1 MRRRATAGTLRRTAV
16 ATFSL
21 AALFPAVSARAQARF
36 EITGVVVDS
45 AGAGVGGAMV
55 VALALPDSVLTK
67 WDTTG
72 GDGAFTLGE
81 IVPGN
86 YILQVSLIGHRT
98 VRRELA
104 VTDANVAAGRIP
116 VEVLAVE
123 VDPLVIKVEHVPFL
137 NRRDTLAY
145 NALAFET
152 RPNATVEDLLRR
164 LPGIEVAED
173 GSITAQG
180 EDVQNV
186 LVDGKEFF
194 GSDPTIATKN
204 LPADAV
210 QQVQVYD
217 KESDMA
223 EFTGIADGQEERT
236 INLELKEEAKT
247 GYFGRVSGGVGADMG
262 NYGSIALPAEGGIS
276 TDNRVPYEGVFSI
289 NRFSPTTQLA
299 ALGNVNN
306 TGQAGFSWGDFQNF
320 AGGSRALVGG
330 EGRGGGSNDG
340 FTETLALGLNAS
352 HDFAEDT
359 WIRSSY
365 FLSTLDNVQ
374 NSALLEQQ
382 LFGSEVASLLD
393 RTTSEHT
400 DNLQHQL
407 DVNAQVRFA
416 EGHELRLRGSLNA
429 RSSSLASIGMGT
441 TRTVEGGLLNS
452 STSDYG
458 VDGNDLGGDA
468 RLTWRKRLS
477 ENGRSVVAEV
487 RANLDDN
494 DRLADLASTVAG
506 DPLDPDAVNR
516 DVLQEQADKG
526 KTFGRS
532 VRLSLTEPL
541 STSSTLE
548 VFGERRAVDEDQSK
562 SVYDVGSGSRVFN
575 DLESSG
581 FERTY
586 SYLQGGLRFNRSG
599 ERVRVGMGV
608 EVQHSNLDGTILDRD
623 ERIANGYTHL
633 LPSAD
638 LRIELSE
645 GKNVRMRYA
654 TSTREPSMTQLQPF
668 ADNSDPL
675 RIYTGNPDLRPEY
688 THRVNVDYRLFDQFS
703 FRNLFAYASL
713 NYTANDISQARSVDD
728 EGVQTRSPVNSGGA
742 WSANGGLNF
751 GTPLRWLGARV
762 TLNYQLG
769 YSSSTEIL
777 NDAANDSRNLRNT
790 FGIDIENRS
799 KNLFDI
805 RAGTSLTWN
814 DVHYSLNEELNQSY
828 LNGTIRASGSL
839 YLGGWTLS
847 SDFNYRMF
855 DRDVF
860 GSGRNIAFWQ
870 ATVSRLFLDDR
881 AELQLTGFDLLNQNQ
896 GVNFSS
902 SASSI
907 REQRTESLGQLVMLR
922 FLYHLGPQ
930 GMRGG
935 GPRIDRRR

>member
-1 MRRRATAGTLRRTAV
+1 
-16 ATFSL
+16 
-21 AALFPAVSARAQARF
+21 
-36 EITGVVVDS
+36 
-45 AGAGVGGAMV
+45 MV

-67 WDTTG
+67 WETTG
-72 GDGAFTLGE
+72 GDGAFALRE
-81 IVPGN
+81 IAPGR
-86 YILQVSLIGHRT
+86 YILQITLIGHRT
-98 VRRELA
+98 VRRVLA
-104 VTDANVAAGRIP
+104 VTDENIAAGTIP
-116 VEVLAVE
+116 MEILAVE
-123 VDPLVIKVEHVPFL
+123 VDPLVVTVEHVPFL

-164 LPGIEVAED
+164 LPGIEVASD
-173 GSITAQG
+173 GSIKAQG

-223 EFTGIADGQEERT
+223 EFTGIADGQEQRT
-236 INLELKEEAKT
+236 INLELKQEAKT
-247 GYFGRVSGGVGADMG
+247 GYFGRVSSGFGADMG
-262 NYGSIALPAEGGIS
+262 NYGSIALPGGGGVT

-299 ALGNVNN
+299 ALGNLNN
-306 TGQAGFSWGDFQNF
+306 TGQAGFSWGDVGSF
-320 AGGSRALVGG
+320 AGGGRALEVAGG
-330 EGRGGGSNDG
+330 GRGGGGGGRDDG

-359 WIRSSY
+359 WLRSSY
-365 FLSTLDNVQ
+365 FLSTLDNVR
-374 NSALLEQQ
+374 NSALLQHQ

-393 RTTSEHT
+393 QTTSEHT
-400 DNLQHQL
+400 DNLSHQV

-416 EGHELRLRGSLNA
+416 DGHDLRLRGSFNA
-429 RSSSLASIGMGT
+429 RSSSLATIGVGE
-441 TRTVEGGLLNS
+441 TRTADGDLLNS

-458 VDGNDLGGDA
+458 VDGDDLGGDA
-468 RLTWRKRLS
+468 RLTWRKRLTES
-477 ENGRSVVAEV
+477 GRSIVAEV
-487 RANLDDN
+487 RANLDDS

-506 DPLDPDAVNR
+506 DPFDPDALDR
-516 DVLQEQADKG
+516 GILQEQTDRG
-526 KTFGRS
+526 RTFGHA
-532 VRLSLTEPL
+532 VRLSWSEPL
-541 STSSTLE
+541 AENTVME

-562 SVYDVGSGSRVFN
+562 SVYDIGSGTPLFN
-575 DLESSG
+575 DLESSR
-581 FERTY
+581 FERIF

-599 ERVRVGMGV
+599 EKVRLGMGL
-608 EVQHSNLDGTILDRD
+608 ELQRSNLDGTVLDRD

-633 LPSAD
+633 LPQAD
-638 LRIELSE
+638 LRIELRE
-645 GKNVRMRYA
+645 GRNLRVRYS

-675 RIYTGNPDLRPEY
+675 NVYMGNPDLIPEY

-703 FRNLFAYASL
+703 FRNLFAYARFD
-713 NYTANDISQARSVDD
+713 YTRNDISQARSVDAQ
-728 EGVQTRSPVNSGGA
+728 GVQNRSPVNSGGA
-742 WSANGGLNF
+742 WSANAGLNL
-751 GTPLRWLGARV
+751 GTPVRWLGARV
-762 TLNYQLG
+762 NLSYRLG
-769 YSSSTEIL
+769 YSGSTEVL
-777 NDAANDSRNLRNT
+777 NDAENDSRNVQNT
-790 FGIDIENRS
+790 LGIDLENRS
-799 KNLFDI
+799 KDLFDV

-814 DVHYSLNEELNQSY
+814 NVHYSLNEELNQSY
-828 LNGTIRASGSL
+828 LNGTIRGSGSL
-839 YLGGWTLS
+839 YLGGWTISTEL
-847 SDFNYRMF
+847 NYRMF

-860 GSGRNIAFWQ
+860 GSGRNVAFWQ
-870 ATVSRLFLDDR
+870 ASVSRLFLDDR
-881 AELQLTGFDLLNQNQ
+881 AELQLVGFDLLNQNQ
-896 GVNFSS
+896 GVDFSS

-935 GPRIDRRR
+935 GPGRDRR